1 MDNVENKGANKKLK
15 GCIIGAAAAAVLVI
29 AGIVFL
35 AYSFGKAWKTEY
47 TSFDADKLA
56 YAESTLGCDIPDS
69 VTPVRYLRDVGA
81 GDAQMEFWVED
92 ISDPSEYMKAA
103 YADTEYTEHSGLD
116 EISGTVNTELLKY
129 GRENAGPAAVYTC
142 KFDPPEDSS
151 RYIRSCALAF
161 YKDGSCYKMKQVA
174 VYA

>member
-1 MDNVENKGANKKLK
+1 MKAMNEEYVEKIYGA
-15 GCIIGAAAAAVLVI
+15 G
-29 AGIVFL
+29 
-35 AYSFGKAWKTEY
+35 S
-47 TSFDADKLA
+47 DDDK
-56 YAESTLGCDIPDS
+56 IRK
-69 VTPVRYLRDVGA
+69 RYLRDVGA

-129 GRENAGPAAVYTC
+129 GRENAEPAAVYTC
-142 KFDPPEDSS
+142 TFPRPEDSS